1 MARAGL
7 SREAVTAL
15 ALRVVDDG
23 GTHGFAEL
31 SLAKVAAAAGVATP
45 SLYKHV
51 GSLADLRRAVA
62 LVAIDDLTRATAA
75 ATIGR
80 SGPDALSALAG
91 AVRDFAR
98 EHPGRYAAVQLS
110 PDLGAA
116 PDDPVSLASA
126 RTVAVIVA
134 VLRGFELPQDRTID
148 AIRAVRSAIH
158 GFVSLELMGGFGLP
172 DDVDH
177 SFEVLVGLL
186 VAGIE
191 DLAGPSRAPGPVSA
205 PGTPAGRGA

>member
-7 SREAVTAL
+7 SREGVTAL

-23 GTHGFAEL
+23 GAQGFADL
-31 SLAKVAAAAGVATP
+31 TLAKVAAAAGVATP

-51 GSLADLRRAVA
+51 GSLADLRRSVA
-62 LVAIDDLTRATAA
+62 LVAVNDLTRATAA

-80 SGPDALSALAG
+80 SGPDALSALAW

-98 EHPGRYAAVQLS
+98 EHPGRYAAIQLS

-116 PDDPVSLASA
+116 DDDPLSLAGA
-126 RTVAVIVA
+126 ETIAVIVA
-134 VLRGFELPQDRTID
+134 VLRGFDLPEARTVD
-148 AIRAVRSAIH
+148 AIRAVRSAVH
-158 GFVSLELMGGFGLP
+158 GFVSLELLGGFGLP

-177 SFEVLVGLL
+177 SFEVLVRLL

-191 DLAGPSRAPGPVSA
+191 DLAHPAPS
-205 PGTPAGRGA
+205 

>member
-7 SREAVTAL
+7 SREGVTTL

-23 GTHGFAEL
+23 GAQGFADL
-31 SLAKVAAAAGVATP
+31 TLAKVASAAGVATP

-51 GSLADLRRAVA
+51 GSLADLRRSVA
-62 LVAIDDLTRATAA
+62 LVAVNDLTRATAA

-80 SGPDALSALAG
+80 SGPDALSALAW

-98 EHPGRYAAVQLS
+98 EHPGRYAAIQLS

-116 PDDPVSLASA
+116 DDDPLSLAGA
-126 RTVAVIVA
+126 ETVAVIVA
-134 VLRGFELPQDRTID
+134 VLRGFDLPAARTID
-148 AIRAVRSAIH
+148 AIRAVRSAVH

-177 SFEVLVGLL
+177 SFEVLVRLL

-191 DLAGPSRAPGPVSA
+191 DLADPAPS
-205 PGTPAGRGA
+205 

>member
-1 MARAGL
+1 VARAGL
-7 SREAVTAL
+7 SREGVTAL

-23 GTHGFAEL
+23 GAQGFADL
-31 SLAKVAAAAGVATP
+31 TLAKVAAAAGVATP

-51 GSLADLRRAVA
+51 GARADLRRSVA
-62 LVAIDDLTRATAA
+62 LVAVNDLTRATAA

-80 SGPDALSALAG
+80 SGPDALSALAR

-98 EHPGRYAAVQLS
+98 EHPGRYAAIQLS

-116 PDDPVSLASA
+116 DDDPLSLAGA
-126 RTVAVIVA
+126 ETIAVIVA
-134 VLRGFELPQDRTID
+134 VLRGFDLPEARTID
-148 AIRAVRSAIH
+148 AIRAVRSAVH
-158 GFVSLELMGGFGLP
+158 GFVSLELLGGFGLP

-177 SFEVLVGLL
+177 SFEVLVRLL

-191 DLAGPSRAPGPVSA
+191 DLADVSE
-205 PGTPAGRGA
+205 PA

>member
-7 SREAVTAL
+7 SREGVTAL

-23 GTHGFAEL
+23 GTQGFADL
-31 SLAKVAAAAGVATP
+31 TLAKVAAAAGVATP

-51 GSLADLRRAVA
+51 GSLADLRRSVA
-62 LVAIDDLTRATAA
+62 LVAVNDLTRATAA

-80 SGPDALSALAG
+80 SGPDALSALAR

-98 EHPGRYAAVQLS
+98 EHPGRYAAIQLS

-116 PDDPVSLASA
+116 DDDPLSLAGA
-126 RTVAVIVA
+126 ETIAVIVA
-134 VLRGFELPQDRTID
+134 VLRGFDLPEDRTID
-148 AIRAVRSAIH
+148 AIRAVRSAVH
-158 GFVSLELMGGFGLP
+158 GFVSLELLGGFGLP

-177 SFEVLVGLL
+177 SFEVLVRLL

-191 DLAGPSRAPGPVSA
+191 DLADVSE
-205 PGTPAGRGA
+205 PA

>member
-7 SREAVTAL
+7 SREGVTAL

-23 GTHGFAEL
+23 GAQGFADL
-31 SLAKVAAAAGVATP
+31 TLAKVAAAAGVATP

-51 GSLADLRRAVA
+51 GSLADLRRSVA
-62 LVAIDDLTRATAA
+62 LVAVNDLTRATAA

-80 SGPDALSALAG
+80 SGPDALSALAR

-98 EHPGRYAAVQLS
+98 EHPGRYAAIQLS

-116 PDDPVSLASA
+116 DDDPLSLAGA
-126 RTVAVIVA
+126 ETIAVIVA
-134 VLRGFELPQDRTID
+134 VLRGFDLPEARTID
-148 AIRAVRSAIH
+148 AIRAVRSAVH
-158 GFVSLELMGGFGLP
+158 GFVSLELLGGFGLP

-177 SFEVLVGLL
+177 SFEVLVRLL

-191 DLAGPSRAPGPVSA
+191 DLADVSE
-205 PGTPAGRGA
+205 PA

>member
-7 SREAVTAL
+7 SRDAVTAL

-23 GTHGFAEL
+23 GARGFADL
-31 SLAKVAAAAGVATP
+31 TLAKVAAAAGVATP

-51 GSLADLRRAVA
+51 GSLADLRRAVT

-80 SGPDALSALAG
+80 SGPDALSALAR

-98 EHPGRYAAVQLS
+98 EHPGRYAAVQIA

-116 PDDPVSLASA
+116 DDDPLSLAGA
-126 RTVAVIVA
+126 RTIAVIAA
-134 VLRGFELPQDRTID
+134 VLRGFDLPETRTVD
-148 AIRAVRSAIH
+148 AIRAVRSAVH
-158 GFVSLELMGGFGLP
+158 GFVSLELTGGFGLP

-177 SFEVLVGLL
+177 SFDVLVRLL

-191 DLAGPSRAPGPVSA
+191 DLADLSE
-205 PGTPAGRGA
+205 PA

>member
-7 SREAVTAL
+7 SREGVIAL

-23 GTHGFAEL
+23 GTQGFADL
-31 SLAKVAAAAGVATP
+31 TLAKVATAAGVATP

-51 GSLADLRRAVA
+51 GSLADLRRSVA
-62 LVAIDDLTRATAA
+62 LVAVNDLTRATAA

-80 SGPDALSALAG
+80 SGSDALSALAW

-98 EHPGRYAAVQLS
+98 EHPGRYAAIQLS

-116 PDDPVSLASA
+116 DDDPLSLAGA
-126 RTVAVIVA
+126 ETIAVIVA
-134 VLRGFELPQDRTID
+134 VLRGFDLPEARTVD
-148 AIRAVRSAIH
+148 AIRAVRSAVH
-158 GFVSLELMGGFGLP
+158 GFVSLELLGGFGMP

-177 SFEVLVGLL
+177 SFEVLVRLL
-186 VAGIE
+186 VAGVE
-191 DLAGPSRAPGPVSA
+191 DLSNVSE
-205 PGTPAGRGA
+205 PA

>member
-1 MARAGL
+1 VARAGL
-7 SREAVTAL
+7 SREGVTAL

-23 GTHGFAEL
+23 GAQGFADL
-31 SLAKVAAAAGVATP
+31 TLAKVAAAAGVATP

-51 GSLADLRRAVA
+51 GSLADLRRSVA
-62 LVAIDDLTRATAA
+62 LVAVNDLTRETAA

-80 SGPDALSALAG
+80 SGPDALSALAR

-98 EHPGRYAAVQLS
+98 EHPGRYAAIQLS

-116 PDDPVSLASA
+116 DDDPLSLAGA
-126 RTVAVIVA
+126 ETIAVIVA
-134 VLRGFELPQDRTID
+134 VLRGFDLPEARTVD
-148 AIRAVRSAIH
+148 AIRAVRSAVH
-158 GFVSLELMGGFGLP
+158 GFVSLELLGGFGLP

-177 SFEVLVGLL
+177 SFEVLVRLL

-191 DLAGPSRAPGPVSA
+191 DLADVSE
-205 PGTPAGRGA
+205 PA

>member
-7 SREAVTAL
+7 SREGVTAF

-23 GTHGFAEL
+23 GAQGFADL
-31 SLAKVAAAAGVATP
+31 TLAKVAAAAGVATP

-51 GSLADLRRAVA
+51 GSLADLRRSVA
-62 LVAIDDLTRATAA
+62 LVAVNDLTRATAA

-80 SGPDALSALAG
+80 SGPDALSALAR

-98 EHPGRYAAVQLS
+98 EHPGRYAAIQLS

-116 PDDPVSLASA
+116 DDDPLSLAGA
-126 RTVAVIVA
+126 ETIAVIVA
-134 VLRGFELPQDRTID
+134 VLRGFDLPEDRTID
-148 AIRAVRSAIH
+148 AIRAVRSAVH
-158 GFVSLELMGGFGLP
+158 GFVSLELQGGFGLP

-177 SFEVLVGLL
+177 SFEVLVRLL

-191 DLAGPSRAPGPVSA
+191 DLADVSE
-205 PGTPAGRGA
+205 PA

>member
-1 MARAGL
+1 MARVGL
-7 SREAVTAL
+7 SREGVTAL

-23 GTHGFAEL
+23 GAQGFAGL
-31 SLAKVAAAAGVATP
+31 TLAKVAAAAGVATP

-51 GSLADLRRAVA
+51 GSLADLRRSVA
-62 LVAIDDLTRATAA
+62 LVAVNDLTRATAA

-80 SGPDALSALAG
+80 SGPDALSALAW

-98 EHPGRYAAVQLS
+98 EHPGRYAAIQLS
-110 PDLGAA
+110 PDLGATD
-116 PDDPVSLASA
+116 DDPLSRAGA
-126 RTVAVIVA
+126 ETIAVIVA
-134 VLRGFELPQDRTID
+134 VLRGFDLPEARTID
-148 AIRAVRSAIH
+148 AIRAVRSAVH

-177 SFEVLVGLL
+177 SFEVLVRLL

-191 DLAGPSRAPGPVSA
+191 DLSHPSPS
-205 PGTPAGRGA
+205 

>member
-7 SREAVTAL
+7 SRDAVTAL

-23 GTHGFAEL
+23 GVQGFADL
-31 SLAKVAAAAGVATP
+31 TLAKVAALAGVATP

-62 LVAIDDLTRATAA
+62 LVAIEDLTRATAA

-80 SGPDALSALAG
+80 SGPDALSALAW

-98 EHPGRYAAVQLS
+98 EHPGRYAAVQVS
-110 PDLGAA
+110 PDLGATD
-116 PDDPVSLASA
+116 DDPLARAGSQ
-126 RTVAVIVA
+126 TVAVIVA
-134 VLRGFELPQDRTID
+134 VLRGFDLPGTREVD
-148 AIRAVRSAIH
+148 AIRAVRSAVH
-158 GFVSLELMGGFGLP
+158 GFVSLELMGGFGMP

-177 SFEVLVGLL
+177 SFEVLVRLL

-191 DLAGPSRAPGPVSA
+191 DLSE
-205 PGTPAGRGA
+205 PA

>member
-1 MARAGL
+1 MPRAGTPVARAGL
-7 SREAVTAL
+7 SREGVTAL

-23 GTHGFAEL
+23 GAQGFADL
-31 SLAKVAAAAGVATP
+31 TLAKVAAAAGVATP

-51 GSLADLRRAVA
+51 GSLADLRRSVA
-62 LVAIDDLTRATAA
+62 LVAVNDLTRATAA

-80 SGPDALSALAG
+80 SGPDALSALAW

-98 EHPGRYAAVQLS
+98 EHPGRYAAIQLS

-116 PDDPVSLASA
+116 DDDPLSLAGA
-126 RTVAVIVA
+126 ETIAVIVA
-134 VLRGFELPQDRTID
+134 VLRGFDLPEARTVD
-148 AIRAVRSAIH
+148 AIRAVRSAVH
-158 GFVSLELMGGFGLP
+158 GFVSLELLGGFGLP

-177 SFEVLVGLL
+177 SFEVLVRLL

-191 DLAGPSRAPGPVSA
+191 DLAHPAPS
-205 PGTPAGRGA
+205 

>member
-7 SREAVTAL
+7 SREGVTAL

-23 GTHGFAEL
+23 GAQGFADL
-31 SLAKVAAAAGVATP
+31 TLAKVAAAAGVATP

-51 GSLADLRRAVA
+51 GSLADLRRSVA
-62 LVAIDDLTRATAA
+62 LVAVNDLTRATAA

-80 SGPDALSALAG
+80 SGPDALSALAW

-98 EHPGRYAAVQLS
+98 ERPGRYAAIQLS

-116 PDDPVSLASA
+116 DDDPLSLAGA
-126 RTVAVIVA
+126 ETIAVIVA
-134 VLRGFELPQDRTID
+134 VLRGFDLPEARTID
-148 AIRAVRSAIH
+148 AIRAVRSAVH
-158 GFVSLELMGGFGLP
+158 GFVSLELLGGFGLP

-177 SFEVLVGLL
+177 SFEVLVRLL

-191 DLAGPSRAPGPVSA
+191 DLADLSE
-205 PGTPAGRGA
+205 PA

>member
-7 SREAVTAL
+7 SREGVTAL

-23 GTHGFAEL
+23 GAQGFADL
-31 SLAKVAAAAGVATP
+31 TLAKVAAAAGVATP

-51 GSLADLRRAVA
+51 GSLADLRRSVA
-62 LVAIDDLTRATAA
+62 LVAVNDLTRATAA

-80 SGPDALSALAG
+80 SGPDALSALAW

-98 EHPGRYAAVQLS
+98 EHPGRYAAIQLS

-116 PDDPVSLASA
+116 DDDPLSLAGA
-126 RTVAVIVA
+126 ETIAVIVA
-134 VLRGFELPQDRTID
+134 VLRGFDLPEARTID
-148 AIRAVRSAIH
+148 AIRAVRSAVH
-158 GFVSLELMGGFGLP
+158 GFVSLELLGGFGLP

-177 SFEVLVGLL
+177 SFEVLVRLL

-191 DLAGPSRAPGPVSA
+191 DLADLSE
-205 PGTPAGRGA
+205 PA

>member
-7 SREAVTAL
+7 SREGVTAL
-15 ALRVVDDG
+15 ALRVVDGG
-23 GTHGFAEL
+23 GTQGFADL
-31 SLAKVAAAAGVATP
+31 TLAKVAAAAGVATP

-62 LVAIDDLTRATAA
+62 LVAVNDLTRATAA

-80 SGPDALSALAG
+80 SGPDALSALAW

-98 EHPGRYAAVQLS
+98 EHPGRYAAIQLS

-116 PDDPVSLASA
+116 DDDPLSLAGA
-126 RTVAVIVA
+126 ETIAVIVA
-134 VLRGFELPQDRTID
+134 VLRGFDLPEARTVD
-148 AIRAVRSAIH
+148 AIRAVRSAVH
-158 GFVSLELMGGFGLP
+158 GFVSLELLGGFGLP

-177 SFEVLVGLL
+177 SFEVLVRLL

-191 DLAGPSRAPGPVSA
+191 DLADLSE
-205 PGTPAGRGA
+205 PA

>member
-7 SREAVTAL
+7 SRDAVTAL

-23 GTHGFAEL
+23 GAQGFTDL
-31 SLAKVAAAAGVATP
+31 TLAKVAAAAGVATP

-62 LVAIDDLTRATAA
+62 LVSIEDLTRATAA

-80 SGPDALSALAG
+80 SGPDALFALAR

-98 EHPGRYAAVQLS
+98 EHPGRYAAVQVS
-110 PDLGAA
+110 PDLGATE
-116 PDDPVSLASA
+116 DDAISLAGA
-126 RTVAVIVA
+126 RTIAVIVA
-134 VLRGFELPQDRTID
+134 VLRGFDLPEARTVD

-158 GFVSLELMGGFGLP
+158 GFVSLELLGGFGLP

-191 DLAGPSRAPGPVSA
+191 DLARPAPS
-205 PGTPAGRGA
+205 